1 MKKYLLQFLTVGVFL
16 TSCENQ
22 LDGLPTKSMEPELKT
37 KVVVNLKTTK
47 AESSDVFN
55 VSIEEL

>member
-1 MKKYLLQFLTVGVFL
+1 MKKYLFLFLTIGVFL

-22 LDGLPTKSMEPELKT
+22 LDSLLSENTEPELKT
-37 KVVVNLKTTK
+37 KVVVNFKTTK

-55 VSIEEL
+55 RGT